1 MKYCTEY
8 AALLDLFVDGELDT
22 AEMERVQ
29 AHLEDCP
36 GCRAYMD
43 DALLIRAAFPDV
55 EDVEVPEGFAAGVM
69 ERIRADGKKNA
80 EAQKSGRRWL
90 RTLVPLAACC
100 TLVVLLSNGPKL
112 FSGGG
117 ENGVNMSGSSSGADT
132 GAGEPAEYAAPA
144 GAPQETE
151 AASEET
157 VDGTPGLAAARGY
170 AADIEQGQQNMLAS
184 TPAEFGEIES
194 EAVYDDG
201 METIPVLTMT
211 AQEAGELLNDWTLER
226 ETDGVRRYVLTAEQ
240 YGTLL
245 AALAEDEDGAYAKV
259 DRTESPDGT
268 IIVEVT
274 GPF

>member
-22 AEMERVQ
+22 AEMEQVQ

-36 GCRAYMD
+36 GCRAYVD

-100 TLVVLLSNGPKL
+100 ALVALLSNGPKL
-112 FSGGG
+112 FSGGT
-117 ENGVNMSGSSSGADT
+117 ENGVSMSGSSSGVDM

-151 AASEET
+151 AASEGT
-157 VDGTPGLAAARGY
+157 ADGVPGVAAARGY
-170 AADIEQGQQNMLAS
+170 ANDIVQDQQNMLAS
-184 TPAEFGEIES
+184 TPTEFGESEP

-201 METIPVLTMT
+201 TEKIPALTMT
-211 AQEAGELLNDWTLER
+211 VQEAGDLLNDWTLES

-245 AALAEDEDGAYAKV
+245 AALAENEDSAYAKV
-259 DRTESPDGT
+259 DQTESLDGT

>member
-36 GCRAYMD
+36 GCRAYVD

-117 ENGVNMSGSSSGADT
+117 ENGVNMSGSSSGVDT
-132 GAGEPAEYAAPA
+132 GAGEPAEYAAPV

-259 DRTESPDGT
+259 DRTESPDET